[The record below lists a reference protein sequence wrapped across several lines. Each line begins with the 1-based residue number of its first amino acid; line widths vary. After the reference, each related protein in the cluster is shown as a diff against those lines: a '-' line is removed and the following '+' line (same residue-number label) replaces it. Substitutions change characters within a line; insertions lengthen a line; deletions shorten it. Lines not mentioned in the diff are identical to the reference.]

1 MENIIQK
8 SWKGVEINEDENKN
22 FLEIIGLVDGRRIW
36 TQKLNEKRISDEFRI
51 PSNTFGIICG
61 LSSVLLDKVKES
73 NDINCAKQIV
83 FLSQHFYE
91 ETVNYKTFM
100 HQVLLTHPLWE
111 DYKLWSN
118 LIISSVDLELESDAK
133 LCAENKESINRNLKL
148 RPVLCSKLANY
159 LQQMRN
165 FIIDAK
171 NIEKVV
177 RRIQEYY
184 KFDIDVIA
192 IEN

>member
-1 MENIIQK
+1 MKFKFQ
-8 SWKGVEINEDENKN
+8 
-22 FLEIIGLVDGRRIW
+22 
-36 TQKLNEKRISDEFRI
+36 
-51 PSNTFGIICG
+51 
-61 LSSVLLDKVKES
+61 
-73 NDINCAKQIV
+73 
-83 FLSQHFYE
+83 
-91 ETVNYKTFM
+91 
-100 HQVLLTHPLWE
+100 
-111 DYKLWSN
+111 N
-118 LIISSVDLELESDAK
+118 LFKKAY
-133 LCAENKESINRNLKL
+133 KESINRNLKL